1 MSVKT
6 LRATRIAGT
15 PMIVNTLTV
24 PDHDNVDIELV
35 AGYYVSAKAQDA
47 TLTVEAFMQN
57 YSLKLSDEQMAEF
70 DAKVKAMTQ
79 TTEVESTKAP
89 PVQPIVLEVPK
100 TTQTSVPTPHEVPEV
115 ENVDTA
121 LDSVIKSTVR
131 TKVSQFTLCLVLL
144 VPVAATLAYLFGQI
158 SPAALLAVALSSLAT
173 GKQLKT
179 FLDRSILK
187 MLATEV
193 WVEIIVI
200 AGIIVGTITTEGI
213 VWQWIVTAGLIVCL
227 LHRLVFSL
235 QNAKEQITVIKVQ
248 VEEKVEAKVE
258 AKV

>member
-6 LRATRIAGT
+6 IRASRIAGT
-15 PMIVNTLTV
+15 PPIVNTLTV
-24 PDHDNVDIELV
+24 PDNDNVDIALL
-35 AGYYVSAKAQDA
+35 AGYYVAAKAQDA
-47 TLTVEAFMQN
+47 TLTVETFLEN

-70 DAKVKAMTQ
+70 NVKVKCQ
-79 TTEVESTKAP
+79 TSEVESTESY
-89 PVQPIVLEVPK
+89 PVQPPVLEVPK
-100 TTQTSVPTPHEVPEV
+100 IPQISVPPLTEVPEV
-115 ENVDTA
+115 ETVDTA
-121 LDSVIKSTVR
+121 VESVVKSAVR
-131 TKVSQFTLCLVLL
+131 TKVSRFTLCLVLL

-158 SPAALLAVALSSLAT
+158 ALPALLAVAFGSLAT

-200 AGIIVGTITTEGI
+200 AGIIVGTITTEGV

-227 LHRLVFSL
+227 IHRLVFSL
-235 QNAKEQITVIKVQ
+235 QNAKEQITVIQVQ
-248 VEEKVEAKVE
+248 VEEKGEAKV
-258 AKV
+258 